1 MKTLKDLTKKERN
14 AYMSKNG
21 FRFNT
26 KHGYWDAFVQYLFEN
41 NSIDEIKDWFKNKAA
56 TVSFDYSDLISVYAY
71 NRIFEKIN

>member
-26 KHGYWDAFVQYLFEN
+26 KHGYDNAFVQYLFEN

-71 NRIFEKIN
+71 NRIFEKLN